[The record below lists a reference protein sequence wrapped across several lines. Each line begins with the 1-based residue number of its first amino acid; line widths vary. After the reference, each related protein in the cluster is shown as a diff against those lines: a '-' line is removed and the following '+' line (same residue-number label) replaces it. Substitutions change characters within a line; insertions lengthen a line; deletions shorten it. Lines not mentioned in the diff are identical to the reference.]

1 MQREQVMDN
10 ETNKKKTGHFF
21 FRDPRSV
28 SARILWHQ
36 LLSNVLFLGTP
47 SNIRYYWEPWWL
59 ILTAQWTCLRDIW
72 GIREVRL
79 WAFQWGWF
87 QKGSAEGSNQ
97 FPLFCCLI
105 QQYLSKQPHSPTATA
120 EDHTHGRASLRP
132 WWTMPPK
139 WKSKFN
145 PTLKSLVRYS
155 LGVRQAFGHMVYVYW
170 YITIWSI
177 NTGTHFKHLLIY

>member
-1 MQREQVMDN
+1 MSSGYKTSQNNSCTFYLSIYTLVNLEMQREQVMDN

-87 QKGSAEGSNQ
+87 QRGSVERSRHTSIPPFLLPDPAIFEQAASFSHCYSWGSHPWTGLPQ
-97 FPLFCCLI
+97 TMMDYATEVEVKI
-105 QQYLSKQPHSPTATA
+105 QPYP
-120 EDHTHGRASLRP
+120 
-132 WWTMPPK
+132 
-139 WKSKFN
+139 
-145 PTLKSLVRYS
+145 
-155 LGVRQAFGHMVYVYW
+155 
-170 YITIWSI
+170 
-177 NTGTHFKHLLIY
+177 